1 MSRYGA
7 QLKVPITRARVRV
20 VMRWYRQGSV
30 VAQTIESG
38 CTGVET
44 HLEIESTA
52 PSEKVAAVVRC
63 AKRGCYAEN
72 LVMQPVP
79 LRSEVTV
86 NGQPFDLDAYP
97 PPGARKTR

>member
-30 VAQTIESG
+30 LAQTIESG
-38 CTGVET
+38 CAGVET

-52 PSEKVAAVVRC
+52 PSGMIAAVVRC

-86 NGQPFDLDAYP
+86 NGRAFDLDAYP
-97 PPGARKTR
+97 PPGRGE